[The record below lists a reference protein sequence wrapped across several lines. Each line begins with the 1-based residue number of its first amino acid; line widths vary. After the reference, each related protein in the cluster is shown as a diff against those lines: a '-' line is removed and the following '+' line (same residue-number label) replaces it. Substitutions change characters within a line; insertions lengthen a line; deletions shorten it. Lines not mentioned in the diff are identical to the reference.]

1 MTALA
6 MLTVFDGRELCGFV
20 LKRGRAGF
28 EAFNRDEAS
37 LGIRRPP
44 PQCGFRQCGKG
55 LREGGLLMLE
65 QLATD
70 LTPPSAAVFT
80 EAEAQR
86 RLAEHG
92 KASVLELARVW
103 GWSASAVYRFLQSK
117 APSETPSETD
127 GSVSGETD
135 LVVPA
140 LPEIRCRRVLG
151 VVEIIADDGDDVVV
165 IAVELVPR
173 LVAKLCAVVKE
184 AAT

>member
-28 EAFNRDEAS
+28 DAFNRDEAS

-117 APSETPSETD
+117 HRVKHQVKQMAVFQVKRIWSFR
-127 GSVSGETD
+127 
-135 LVVPA
+135 LF
-140 LPEIRCRRVLG
+140 RRSDAVACLG
-151 VVEIIADDGDDVVV
+151 
-165 IAVELVPR
+165 LWRSSPMT
-173 LVAKLCAVVKE
+173 
-184 AAT
+184 ATTLS